1 MWVAAMPGPQVAHC
15 PCFRCCPH
23 FPPSERCTS
32 LYACCT
38 CSAGRLQAK
47 YIIHTVGPVYE
58 NAEESAPLLRQ
69 AYA

>member
-1 MWVAAMPGPQVAHC
+1 MLVAVVVVLQIESCPYHSLRMPAY
-15 PCFRCCPH
+15 
-23 FPPSERCTS
+23 

-38 CSAGRLQAK
+38 CSAGRLQTK

-58 NAEESAPLLRQ
+58 NAEVSAPLLRQ